1 VSGCYFQPF
10 VILARTACGAHSKN
24 ENSNAQ
30 IGTMSVAANRYAR
43 ALIDVLERDQAEAG
57 FQQLQSFAALLK
69 ELPDSRRFLQNP
81 AMVGERRERVLN
93 EILAAL
99 GLDRRVGN
107 FIRILVN
114 RNRLPILEKILVEYQ
129 RLMDTRLGIVRARV
143 TAALPM
149 DFVEQQD
156 FARKLEEVTGKQVR
170 LEVAIDSSLIGGV
183 VAQVG
188 STIYDGSVRQQ
199 LQAFKNRLVGD

>member
-1 VSGCYFQPF
+1 
-10 VILARTACGAHSKN
+10 
-24 ENSNAQ
+24 
-30 IGTMSVAANRYAR
+30 MSVVANRYAR
-43 ALIDVLERDQAEAG
+43 ALIDVLEPDQAEAG
-57 FQQLQSFAALLK
+57 FQQLQSFATLLK
-69 ELPDSRRFLQNP
+69 EQPDSRRFLQNP
-81 AMVGERRERVLN
+81 VMSGQRRERVLN

-107 FIRILVN
+107 FIKILAN
-114 RNRLPILEKILVEYQ
+114 RNRLPILEKILSEYQ
-129 RLMDTRLGIVRARV
+129 RLMDSRLGIVRARV

-149 DFVEQQD
+149 DFAQQQD
-156 FARKLEEVTGKQVR
+156 FERKLEEITGKQVR
-170 LEVAIDSSLIGGV
+170 MEVAIDASLIGGV

>member
-1 VSGCYFQPF
+1 
-10 VILARTACGAHSKN
+10 
-24 ENSNAQ
+24 
-30 IGTMSVAANRYAR
+30 MSVAANRYAR

-69 ELPDSRRFLQNP
+69 EQPDSRRFLQNP

-149 DFVEQQD
+149 DFVQQQD